1 MGQRPERLGLA
12 REFSQGNQVGLPR
25 LLGQIEELN
34 RKASIIIFE
43 YIFKVFWIQIQ
54 RIQIFSNQI

>member
-12 REFSQGNQVGLPR
+12 REFSRENQVGLPR